1 MNVILAKNSGFCSGV
16 RRAVDAAMNADGRN
30 TFVLGEIIHNREVIE
45 SIERR
50 GVKSVESLNEVPDGA
65 TVIFRSHGVPE
76 SFYGECER
84 RGIKVLDCTCE
95 FVRKTQRIVSEQFA
109 LGKTIIII
117 GEPTHPEV
125 VGLQGWCNNSAY
137 VINSENEVLPALE
150 GKDVCIV
157 CQTTFSVEKFEKI
170 IENIK
175 KQREKT
181 VAVFKT
187 ICYTTIGRQAEAEK
201 IAAECDAVLV
211 IGGLNS
217 SNTNK
222 LFEVASKKCANVFRL
237 ANADDFDYA
246 KLKNF
251 SNVGIVSGASTP
263 DAQTREVLLKM
274 EEVSTEVK
282 ATESAEEEKVVAEA
296 PVVDAPVAETVSEVE
311 QSEAPVAE
319 EVAEKEVNEEVASNP
334 MDAVVA
340 KIDSE
345 SKFKKGQIVKATIS
359 EATEEGLKILLPFSK
374 SEIMLSKDELD
385 CDVYNA
391 ADYAGKV
398 GEQIDLL
405 VVELRPSLKLSQ
417 KIIKLLQEEEALSAE
432 IAAGKEFS
440 ITCTGYN
447 KGGLVGAMGTYQ
459 VFVPAKEIR
468 PGYVKDLSKYEGKT
482 LRLRAIEVKK
492 DSRRKEIIASQRVIL
507 QEEKDA
513 REAAKAAKEEAFFS
527 SINVGDTV
535 EGKVERVTAFGAF
548 VSVNGFDC
556 LAHISDLSWTGIE
569 NVTDVLEIGK
579 TYKFLVLKVDKEN
592 KKVSIGYKQLQPQ
605 PWELAAEKYSVG
617 DVVHGK
623 VVRIVPFGAFVEV
636 EKGIDGLVHVSQIS
650 HERIETPAS
659 VLNVGDEVDAKIMA
673 LDPEAR
679 KMNLSIK
686 ALLPEAER
694 KPRAPREE
702 GEERP
707 ARRRAPRRDDGEMNS
722 WSEGASVSTSLA
734 DILANA
740 EKNK

>member
-1 MNVILAKNSGFCSGV
+1 MRVILARNSGFCRGV
-16 RRAVDAAMNADGRN
+16 RHAVDTAMRADAEN
-30 TFVLGEIIHNREVIE
+30 TFVLGEIIHNKDVIDA
-45 SIERR
+45 IERR
-50 GVKSVESLNEVPDGA
+50 GVRQVESLGDVPDGA

-76 SFYGECER
+76 SFYAEAES
-84 RGIKVLDCTCE
+84 RGIKVLDCTCG
-95 FVRKTQRIVSEQFA
+95 FVRKTQKIVSEQYA
-109 LGKTIIII
+109 AGKTIIIV

-125 VGLQGWCNNSAY
+125 IGLQGWCKNSAI
-137 VINSENEVLPALE
+137 VINSEDAVLPSLE

-157 CQTTFSVEKFEKI
+157 SQTTFSVEKFEKI

-181 VAVFKT
+181 VDVFKT
-187 ICYTTIGRQAEAEK
+187 ICYTTIGRQKEAEE

-211 IGGLNS
+211 VGGLNS

-222 LFEVASKKCANVFRL
+222 LFEIASRRCAHVFRL
-237 ANADDFDYA
+237 ANARDFDYGQ
-246 KLKNF
+246 LKNY
-251 SNVGIVSGASTP
+251 SSVGIVSGASTP

-282 ATESAEEEKVVAEA
+282 ATEAAEEKAVTETAEA
-296 PVVDAPVAETVSEVE
+296 TAEVKAVSE
-311 QSEAPVAE
+311 EAKPAE
-319 EVAEKEVNEEVASNP
+319 EVKEEAKPSNP
-334 MDAVVA
+334 MDAVLN
-340 KIDSE
+340 KMDNE
-345 SKFKKGQIVKATIS
+345 SKFKRGQMIEATIS
-359 EATEEGLKILLPFSK
+359 EATEDGLKILLPFSK
-374 SEIMLSKDELD
+374 SEILLPKEELD
-385 CDVYNA
+385 CEVYNV
-391 ADYAGKV
+391 ADYADKV
-398 GEQIDLL
+398 GDKIDLL
-405 VVELRPSLKLSQ
+405 VVDVKPPIKLSQ
-417 KIIKLLQEEEALSAE
+417 KMIKLLQEEETKIAE
-432 IAAGKEFS
+432 ITEGKEFT
-440 ITCTGYN
+440 ITCTGFN
-447 KGGLVGAMGTYQ
+447 KGGLVGTMGTYQ

-468 PGYVKDLSKYEGKT
+468 PGFVKDLSKYEGKT
-482 LRLRAIEVKK
+482 LRLRALEIKK
-492 DSRRKEIIASQRVIL
+492 DNRRKEIIASQRVIL

-513 REAAKAAKEEAFFS
+513 REAAKAAKEEEFFAN
-527 SINVGDTV
+527 INVGDVV
-535 EGKVERVTAFGAF
+535 EGKVERVTNFGAF

-556 LAHISDLSWTGIE
+556 LAHISDLSWTGIA

-579 TYKFLVLKVDKEN
+579 TYQFKVLKVDKEN

-605 PWELAAEKYSVG
+605 PWDLAAEKYAVG
-617 DVVHGK
+617 DVIHGK

-673 LDPEAR
+673 LDPAEK

-694 KPRAPREE
+694 KPRAPRED

-707 ARRRAPRRDDGEMNS
+707 ARRRAPRKDDGEISS
-722 WSEGASVSTSLA
+722 WNEGGSVSTSLA

-740 EKNK
+740 EKRK

>member
-1 MNVILAKNSGFCSGV
+1 MNVILAKNSGFCRGV
-16 RRAVDAAMNADGRN
+16 RRAVDAAMNADGSN
-30 TFVLGEIIHNREVIE
+30 TCVLGEIIHNQDVI
-45 SIERR
+45 SDIEKR
-50 GVKSVESLNEVPDGA
+50 GVRQVESLSEVPDGH

-76 SFYGECER
+76 SFYGEAAR

-95 FVRKTQRIVSEQFA
+95 FVRRTQRIVSEQHS

-125 VGLQGWCNNSAY
+125 VGLQGWCGNSAV
-137 VINSENEVLPALE
+137 VINSEDAALPPLE

-157 CQTTFSVEKFEKI
+157 SQTTFSVEKFDKI

-187 ICYTTIGRQAEAEK
+187 ICYTTIGRQKEAEE
-201 IAAECDAVLV
+201 IASECDAVLV

-222 LFEVASKKCANVFRL
+222 LYEIASRRCANVFRL
-237 ANADDFDYA
+237 ANAEDFDYA
-246 KLKNF
+246 KLKNY

-282 ATESAEEEKVVAEA
+282 ATEAAEEAK
-296 PVVDAPVAETVSEVE
+296 TV
-311 QSEAPVAE
+311 E
-319 EVAEKEVNEEVASNP
+319 EVKEEVVASNP

-345 SKFKKGQIVKATIS
+345 SKFKKGQTVKATIS

-374 SEIMLSKDELD
+374 SEILLSKDELD

-391 ADYAGKV
+391 ADYADKV

-405 VVELRPSLKLSQ
+405 VVELKPSLKLSQ
-417 KIIKLLQEEEALSAE
+417 KMIKLLQEEESMSAE

-440 ITCTGYN
+440 VVCTGFN
-447 KGGLVGAMGTYQ
+447 KGGLVGNMGTYQ

-468 PGYVKDLSKYEGKT
+468 LGYVKDLSKYEGKT
-482 LRLRAIEVKK
+482 LRLRALEIKK

-507 QEEKDA
+507 QEEKDS
-513 REAAKAAKEEAFFS
+513 REAAKAAKEEAFFAS
-527 SINVGDTV
+527 VNVGDTV
-535 EGKVERVTAFGAF
+535 EGKVERVTNFGAF

-579 TYKFLVLKVDKEN
+579 TYNFLVLKVDKEN

-605 PWELAAEKYSVG
+605 PWDLAAEKYSVG
-617 DVVHGK
+617 EVVHGK

-650 HERIETPAS
+650 NERIETPAS

-673 LDPEAR
+673 LDPAAK

-707 ARRRAPRRDDGEMNS
+707 ARRRAPRKDDGEMSS
-722 WSEGASVSTSLA
+722 WSEGNSVSTSLA

-740 EKNK
+740 EKNNK

>member
-1 MNVILAKNSGFCSGV
+1 
-16 RRAVDAAMNADGRN
+16 
-30 TFVLGEIIHNREVIE
+30 
-45 SIERR
+45 
-50 GVKSVESLNEVPDGA
+50 
-65 TVIFRSHGVPE
+65 
-76 SFYGECER
+76 
-84 RGIKVLDCTCE
+84 
-95 FVRKTQRIVSEQFA
+95 
-109 LGKTIIII
+109 
-117 GEPTHPEV
+117 
-125 VGLQGWCNNSAY
+125 
-137 VINSENEVLPALE
+137 
-150 GKDVCIV
+150 
-157 CQTTFSVEKFEKI
+157 
-170 IENIK
+170 
-175 KQREKT
+175 
-181 VAVFKT
+181 
-187 ICYTTIGRQAEAEK
+187 
-201 IAAECDAVLV
+201 
-211 IGGLNS
+211 
-217 SNTNK
+217 
-222 LFEVASKKCANVFRL
+222 
-237 ANADDFDYA
+237 
-246 KLKNF
+246 
-251 SNVGIVSGASTP
+251 
-263 DAQTREVLLKM
+263 M

-296 PVVDAPVAETVSEVE
+296 AEVQAPAAVT
-311 QSEAPVAE
+311 E
-319 EVAEKEVNEEVASNP
+319 EVKEEVSSNP

-359 EATEEGLKILLPFSK
+359 EATDEGLKILLPFSK
-374 SEIMLSKDELD
+374 SEILLSKDELD
-385 CDVYNA
+385 CGEYNA

-398 GEQIDLL
+398 GEQIELL

-417 KIIKLLQEEEALSAE
+417 KMIKLLQEEEAMSAE
-432 IAAGKEFS
+432 IAAGKEFTV
-440 ITCTGYN
+440 TCTGFN
-447 KGGLVGAMGTYQ
+447 KGGLTANMGTYQ

-482 LRLRAIEVKK
+482 LRLRALEIKK

-507 QEEKDA
+507 QEERDA

-527 SINVGDTV
+527 SINAGDTV
-535 EGKVERVTAFGAF
+535 EGKVERVTSFGAF

-556 LAHISDLSWTGIE
+556 LAHISDLSWTPVE

-579 TYKFLVLKVDKEN
+579 TYNFLVLKVDKEN

-605 PWELAAEKYSVG
+605 PWDLAAEKYAVG

-673 LDPEAR
+673 LDTAAK

-707 ARRRAPRRDDGEMNS
+707 ARRRAPRRDDGEMSS